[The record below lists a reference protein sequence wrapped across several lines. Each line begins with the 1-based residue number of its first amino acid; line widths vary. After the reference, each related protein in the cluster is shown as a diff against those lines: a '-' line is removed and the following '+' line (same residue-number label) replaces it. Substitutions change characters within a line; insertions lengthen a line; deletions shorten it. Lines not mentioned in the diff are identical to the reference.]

1 MSEYYDDYFTFFEEE
16 DRQRYIRK
24 LEQENAMLRSRL
36 SALLKNKKTS
46 AETYADKIEALE
58 SVNRTLTEALKKEYG
73 VKMLTSAR
81 NNNDIRA
88 YAKLKGVRLWMVAER
103 MGISDNTFSRI
114 LRDELDAEEK
124 AKILGLIDGIADESD
139 EVTA

>member
-36 SALLKNKKTS
+36 NALLKNKKTS

-124 AKILGLIDGIADESD
+124 AKILGLIDGLADESD

>member
-36 SALLKNKKTS
+36 NALLKNKKTS

>member
-36 SALLKNKKTS
+36 NALLKNKKTS

-124 AKILGLIDGIADESD
+124 AKILGLIDGLADEGD

>member
-1 MSEYYDDYFTFFEEE
+1 MNEYYDDYFTFFEEE

-36 SALLKNKKTS
+36 NALLKNKKTS

-58 SVNRTLTEALKKEYG
+58 SVNRTLTAALKKEYG
-73 VKMLTSAR
+73 EKMLTSAR

-103 MGISDNTFSRI
+103 MGISDNTLSRL

-124 AKILGLIDGIADESD
+124 AKILGLIDGLSDESD

>member
-36 SALLKNKKTS
+36 DALLKNKKTS

-58 SVNRTLTEALKKEYG
+58 SVNRTLAEALKKEYG
-73 VKMLTSAR
+73 EKMLTSAR
-81 NNNDIRA
+81 SNNDIRA
-88 YAKLKGVRLWMVAER
+88 YAKLKGVLLWKVAER
-103 MGISDNTFSRI
+103 MGISDNTLSRL
-114 LRDELDAEEK
+114 LRVELDAEEK
-124 AKILGLIDGIADESD
+124 AKMLGLIDGLADESD
-139 EVTA
+139 EVKR

>member
-1 MSEYYDDYFTFFEEE
+1 MNEYYDDYFTFFEEE

-36 SALLKNKKTS
+36 NALLKNKKTS

-58 SVNRTLTEALKKEYG
+58 SVNRTLTAALKKEYG
-73 VKMLTSAR
+73 EKMLTSAR

-103 MGISDNTFSRI
+103 MGISDNTLSRL

-124 AKILGLIDGIADESD
+124 AKMLGLIDGLSDESD